1 LNEGYEGGETTF
13 INERDSTKNVPCI
26 PRTGMVLVFE
36 HDILHEGSA
45 LRKGRKY
52 AMRTDVMYR
61 PSTSKTLSD
70 KK

>member
-13 INERDSTKNVPCI
+13 INYQDSTKHVPCI

-36 HDILHEGSA
+36 HEILHEGSA

-52 AMRTDVMYR
+52 TMRTDVMYR
-61 PSTSKTLSD
+61 PNTSKTLSD